1 MPSDVSHKTQL
12 TTNKVASDVGVKL
25 KLIKKTAI
33 QQDRSLNTIKIAI
46 LEKGEVLGIQEYL
59 PGSENFEPKK
69 RMQTATCIRS
79 NSTVLFLAH
88 QHFADFVLAEP
99 TLETDVK
106 MENILH
112 RQLIHLRKRQN

>member
-1 MPSDVSHKTQL
+1 
-12 TTNKVASDVGVKL
+12 
-25 KLIKKTAI
+25 
-33 QQDRSLNTIKIAI
+33 
-46 LEKGEVLGIQEYL
+46 LGIQEYL

-69 RMQTATCIRS
+69 RMHTAICIRS